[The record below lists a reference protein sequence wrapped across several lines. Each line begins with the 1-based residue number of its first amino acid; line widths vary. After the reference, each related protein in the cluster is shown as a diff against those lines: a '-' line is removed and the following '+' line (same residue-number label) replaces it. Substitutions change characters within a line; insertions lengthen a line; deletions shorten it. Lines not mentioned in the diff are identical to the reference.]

1 MDHKPKTDRE
11 RQRDRTARLR
21 RDGLKPV
28 RLIVP
33 IAREDELKGIAE
45 QMVRESQEALQEIAY
60 INTRI
65 AECQYMI
72 KYAEKHKDCESHMP
86 QEWQEAIDKLLKKR
100 NALSALIKE
109 K

>member
-45 QMVRESQEALQEIAY
+45 QMVRESVKSPTPAARTLTTTA
-60 INTRI
+60 
-65 AECQYMI
+65 
-72 KYAEKHKDCESHMP
+72 DP
-86 QEWQEAIDKLLKKR
+86 
-100 NALSALIKE
+100 
-109 K
+109 